1 MYVYIRTGCV
11 LIGNPAIYYYVCEPD
26 RRNRMTFLEFSAVL
40 AANQTGCRVIMW
52 IQNKT
57 KIFNAD
63 ALFAKDLACLSHQSS
78 IFQSEVLQFL
88 VCN

>member
-1 MYVYIRTGCV
+1 MIFHG
-11 LIGNPAIYYYVCEPD
+11 
-26 RRNRMTFLEFSAVL
+26 FSAFL
-40 AANQTGCRVIMW
+40 AANQTECRVIMW

-57 KIFNAD
+57 KIFNAY

-78 IFQSEVLQFL
+78 IFESKVLQFL